1 MYGKNKMKIKPLEK
15 ILFVSGILAVSAL
28 LYSTG
33 INAVRKYNLR
43 IEKENSAKIE
53 TRMQRLYNEKRKPL
67 TFERIEIEGGSN
79 LPTNLHQEN
88 QMEIDLRDEPT
99 NTPDYEEMPYTPTN
113 TPSTPKERKSRDY
126 A

>member
-53 TRMQRLYNEKRKPL
+53 T
-67 TFERIEIEGGSN
+67 RIEIEGGSN